1 MLTKKDFLK
10 IALKQDGNYFDNSTN
25 HIRNIQKTE
34 NYILLNKKS
43 DYTVLLPNNPTER
56 ETLAAEELCDFFEEG
71 TGVRLRVLT
80 DSREDFSFSNRY
92 ISIGETKLVSQYGL
106 ELPKQELGAQGY
118 VIKTFEK
125 NILLVG
131 GTDFGSLYAVYDLL
145 ENILGYD
152 YFNPDTYALN
162 KGVNEISLM
171 DYDIKEISDIGAFS
185 RNYGTFGKI
194 KAKNVLNRYRMTERE
209 DTVMALEGS
218 TSVHNMM
225 MFLPYKE
232 FGEVHPL
239 WFSDFKENLCLT
251 AHGDEDEYK
260 LLVQTVV
267 EKIKKEFISGAKGNV
282 MFFGQSDGA
291 PACDCPICKAN
302 KERYGSDTGSC
313 ILFLNDVL
321 DEIYNWFETKAGK
334 PYKRDFYI
342 SILAY
347 LAFEFAPV
355 TYDEEREEFSVNGGL
370 RIHEKLGFISAP
382 IKYDYGALSTAQSN
396 IPYYRN
402 ILAWGATTNKS
413 MFYTYDFNT
422 RYYFCPNETLV
433 SKQELY
439 RLMAGLKCIFLYDQ
453 GQWTN
458 EGLPTGFAMM
468 KIYISN
474 KLRWNV
480 NVNVNELVEKYFKGV
495 YGPAGDTMLNLYWS
509 FREYWAD
516 RRARAEKG
524 EFNPRYVNYSAC
536 LLGEHELWEFPK
548 LVEWQKAYEKA
559 LEEIQVLKTID
570 ERVYELAYRNVIAER
585 VSVTYLQLLNYS
597 NRYTFER
604 LQEMRLQ
611 FKNDTNLIKL
621 ERLKEAF
628 ESWDGRHSLVSE
640 VLEDWGI

>member
-1 MLTKKDFLK
+1 MLSKKDFLK
-10 IALKQDGNYFDNSTN
+10 IALKQDGNFFDNSNN
-25 HIRNIQKTE
+25 HIRSIRETNG
-34 NYILLNKKS
+34 YILLNQKC
-43 DYTVLLPNNPTER
+43 DYRVLLPSEPTGR
-56 ETLAAEELCDFFEEG
+56 EKLAAEEFCDFFEEA
-71 TGVRLRVLT
+71 TGQRLEVVT
-80 DSREDFSFSNRY
+80 DGDSSFSFSACY
-92 ISIGETKLVSQYGL
+92 ISIGCTKIVARYGL
-106 ELPKQELGAQGY
+106 TIPYEELGSQGY
-118 VIKTFEK
+118 LIRTFEK

-145 ENILGYD
+145 EDILGYD
-152 YFNPDTYALN
+152 YFNPDTYAIR
-162 KGVNEISLM
+162 KGVVEIRLM
-171 DYDIKEISDIGAFS
+171 DYDIKEIPDIGAFS
-185 RNYGTFGKI
+185 RNYGTFAKI
-194 KAKNVLNRYRMTERE
+194 DAKNVLNRYRMTERE
-209 DTVMALEGS
+209 DTVMPLEGS

-232 FGEVHPL
+232 FGETHPL

-251 AHGDEDEYK
+251 AHGNQDEYK
-260 LLVQTVV
+260 LLVQTVAM
-267 EKIKKEFISGAKGNV
+267 KIKREFIGGAKGNV

-302 KERYGSDTGSC
+302 KEKYGSDTGSC

-321 DEIYNWFETKAGK
+321 DEIYEWFESEEGK
-334 PYKRDFYI
+334 VYTRDFYI

-355 TYDEEREEFSVNGGL
+355 SYDEEKQEFSINGGL
-370 RIHEKLGFISAP
+370 KIHEKLGVISAP
-382 IKYDYGALSTAQSN
+382 IKYDYGSLSTVEAN
-396 IPYYRN
+396 VPYYRN

-480 NVNVNELVEKYFKGV
+480 NANVNELVEKYFKGV
-495 YGPAGDTMLNLYWS
+495 YGPAGETMLNLYWD

-516 RRARAEKG
+516 RRVRAAKG
-524 EFNPRYVNYSAC
+524 EFNPRHVNYSAC
-536 LLGEHELWEFPK
+536 LLGEHELWDFPK
-548 LVEWQKAYEKA
+548 LIEWQKIYEKA
-559 LEEIQVLKTID
+559 MSQIQTLKSLD
-570 ERVYELAYRNVIAER
+570 ENVYQLTYRNIIAER
-585 VSVTYLQLLNYS
+585 VSVTYLLLLNYS
-597 NRYTFER
+597 NRFTAEK

-611 FKNDTNLIKL
+611 FKQDTNLIKL

-628 ESWDGRHSLVSE
+628 EAWDGRHSLVSE
-640 VLEDWGI
+640 VLADWGI